1 MNHPI
6 QPLYKDD
13 HGTIR
18 FKENKIVDYLVQK
31 FGLSN
36 LAARG
41 FPDEDWEQL
50 AQLIGYSLSG
60 FGDLS
65 YARYATYEAAEAM
78 LQTGKTEDQ
87 ARIEYLEKQL
97 AEVREALKQAACA
110 VFKIHPDDLR
120 V

>member
-13 HGTIR
+13 HGVIR
-18 FKENKIVDYLVQK
+18 FKENKIVCFLVERY
-31 FGLSN
+31 GLNELSS
-36 LAARG
+36 LT

-65 YARYATYEAAEAM
+65 YVRDTTCEAAEIM
-78 LQTGKTEDQ
+78 MKSGKTEDQ
-87 ARIEYLEKQL
+87 ARIEYLENQL
-97 AEVREALKQAACA
+97 NETRAAIKQAACA
-110 VFKIHPDDLR
+110 VFSIHPDDLHE
-120 V
+120 